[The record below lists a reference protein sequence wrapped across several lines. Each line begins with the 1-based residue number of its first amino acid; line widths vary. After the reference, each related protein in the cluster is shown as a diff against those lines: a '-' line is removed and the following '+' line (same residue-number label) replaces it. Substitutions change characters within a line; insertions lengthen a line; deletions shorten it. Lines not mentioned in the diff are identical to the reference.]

1 VHSELADDQAPDR
14 LEITGQLPVNVMMK
28 IDKNA
33 LRALASTGTGARQA
47 GGAA

>member
-1 VHSELADDQAPDR
+1 VHSELADYKAPDR
-14 LEITGQLPVNVMMK
+14 LEITDQHPVNVMMK

-33 LRALASTGTGARQA
+33 PRALASTSIGARRA